1 VRTSLAR
8 ALLARGLIVLGL
20 AAAGCRAPGAWQ
32 PLLEGQWTSTPF
44 GGGGEVHGD
53 GESLTLEPGD
63 PLTGVTWQAPLP
75 EGDYELSLIAAR
87 LQGTDFFV
95 GLTFPV
101 DDAHL
106 TLVLGGWGGALCGL
120 SCLDGDDASSN
131 ESKFFEGFEDGRD
144 YEVRLEVRGRRVRA
158 WIDGRRVVDVDTTG
172 RVIGLRTEVEACA
185 PLGLAS
191 FLTQARYRELRWRP
205 LR

>member
-1 VRTSLAR
+1 MRTSLPR
-8 ALLARGLIVLGL
+8 ALVFAAL

-32 PLLEGQWTSTPF
+32 PLLEGQWAATPF
-44 GGGGEVHGD
+44 GGAGEVRADD
-53 GESLTLEPGD
+53 GGLVLEPGD
-63 PLTGVTWQAPLP
+63 PLTGVTWQAPVP
-75 EGDYELSLIAAR
+75 AGDYELSLVAAR

-101 DDAHL
+101 DDGHL

-120 SCLDGDDASSN
+120 SCLDGDDASVN
-131 ESKFFEGFEDGRD
+131 ETKFFEGFEDGRD
-144 YEVRLEVRGRRVRA
+144 YQVRLEVRGRRVRA
-158 WIDGRRVVDVDTTG
+158 WLDGRVVVDVDTTG
-172 RVIGLRTEVEACA
+172 RVIGLRTEVEPCA
-185 PLGLAS
+185 PLGVAS